1 MSLPIVQIK
10 TRDSSTVATNLGTG
24 GILNGLRKGELG
36 YCYEEN
42 ALYIGGEMS
51 TDGTCVYKTGADPI
65 LINEAFKL
73 TKSSWNTTQK
83 GKTAIVTLTFTGNA
97 ASGNS
102 FTHNITL
109 PLAAA
114 DTTGVVSAEAQTFA
128 GRKTFNTGITSKD
141 ALYLSDGT
149 NNNITLA
156 TDGTAT
162 AKTFVGNL
170 NYKLKANGKEFNNS
184 AEVDLGTIG
193 VGYGGTGKTSWT
205 QYNIVYASNTNAL
218 GQLAAGTAGQ
228 VLSSGGGTAAPSWI
242 DCLSTNTVNAV
253 VRRDASGNFAAGQI
267 TATKFIGPLNF
278 SLTANGKTFNNSAAI
293 DLGTIGVGYG
303 GTGKTSWTANRIV
316 YASSASA
323 LSQLE
328 AGTAGQVLS
337 SNGSSK
343 PSWVTLGSNAY
354 NSTAYLPLAGGTM
367 TGTITL
373 KGSAYNYH
381 TDSTS
386 YGLNCSNSDIVGVN
400 GIYFADACEGMTEGI
415 HFYRSATTWDSIAAN
430 AGTFYFASNHDSS
443 QSTCVGNAIIR
454 AGAVHGAV
462 WNDYA
467 EYRTQKEI
475 VEPGYCVVSND
486 KGQVSKTTRKYQVC
500 DGIVSDTFGFSIGET
515 EECKTPLAVS
525 GRVLAYYEGSKYDYH
540 AGDTVCAGPNGKV
553 IKMTREEIREWPDRI
568 VGTVS
573 EIPEYETWG
582 SGNVKVNGRIWIKV
596 K

>member
-10 TRDSSTVATNLGTG
+10 TRNSSSVDIGAGTG
-24 GILNGLRKGELG
+24 GILNGLRTGELG
-36 YCYEEN
+36 YSYTEN
-42 ALYIGGEMS
+42 ALFIGPKNDS
-51 TDGTCVYKTGADPI
+51 DGSGASI

-73 TKSSWNTTQK
+73 TKSSWNTAQK
-83 GKTAIVTLTFTGNA
+83 VKTAILTLTFTGNA

-156 TDGTAT
+156 TNGTVT

-228 VLSSGGGTAAPSWI
+228 VLSSGGTTAAPSWI

-253 VRRDASGNFAAGQI
+253 VRRDSSGNFAAGQI
-267 TATKFIGPLNF
+267 TATKLIGPLNF

-316 YASSASA
+316 YASSTSA
-323 LSQLE
+323 LSQLP

-337 SNGSSK
+337 SNGSSS

-367 TGTITL
+367 TGAITL
-373 KGSAYNYH
+373 KSSAYDYH
-381 TDSTS
+381 TNSAS

-430 AGTFYFASNHDSS
+430 AGTFYFASNHNSS
-443 QSTCVGNAIIR
+443 QSTCVGNATIR
-454 AGAVHGAV
+454 AGSVHGAV

-467 EYRTQKEI
+467 EYRTQKET

-525 GRVLAYYEGSKYDYH
+525 GRVLAYCEGSKYDYH

-573 EIPEYETWG
+573 EIPDYETWG
-582 SGNVKVNGRIWIKV
+582 SGSVKVNGRIWIKV

>member
-10 TRDSSTVATNLGTG
+10 TRNSSDVATNLGTG
-24 GILNGLRKGELG
+24 GVLNGLRKGELG

-42 ALYIGGEMS
+42 ALYIGGKMS
-51 TDGTCVYKTGADPI
+51 TDGTCVYKSDASPI
-65 LINEAFKL
+65 LINEAYKL

-83 GKTAIVTLTFTGNA
+83 SKTAILTLTFTGNA

-109 PLAAA
+109 PLATG

-156 TDGTAT
+156 TNGTVT
-162 AKTFVGNL
+162 AKTFVGDL

-193 VGYGGTGKTSWT
+193 VGFGGTGKTSWT

-218 GQLAAGTAGQ
+218 GQLAAGTTGQ

-242 DCLSTNTVNAV
+242 DCSSENTVNAV
-253 VRRDASGNFAAGQI
+253 VRRDTSGNFAAGQI
-267 TATKFIGPLNF
+267 TATKFVGPLNF

-367 TGTITL
+367 TGQLSINDKIKMWGDSEGGNIRLYLQNSTTNCFEFDGCNASYL
-373 KGSAYNYH
+373 RLYYCTDGGTGSTGFKQWKFN
-381 TDSTS
+381 TDGSFEAEK
-386 YGLNCSNSDIVGVN
+386 VK
-400 GIYFADACEGMTEGI
+400 
-415 HFYRSATTWDSIAAN
+415 
-430 AGTFYFASNHDSS
+430 
-443 QSTCVGNAIIR
+443 
-454 AGAVHGAV
+454 GAV

-467 EYRTQKEI
+467 EYRTQKET

-486 KGQVSKTTRKYQVC
+486 KGQISKTTRKYQVC
-500 DGIVSDTFGFSIGET
+500 DGIVSDTFGFAIGET

-525 GRVLAYYEGSKYDYH
+525 GRVLAYCEGSKYDYH

-553 IKMTREEIREWPDRI
+553 IKMTREEVREWPDRI

>member
-10 TRDSSTVATNLGTG
+10 TRDSSSVDMSAGTG
-24 GILNGLRKGELG
+24 GILNGLRQGELG
-36 YCYEEN
+36 YSYTEN
-42 ALYIGGEMS
+42 ALFIGPKND
-51 TDGTCVYKTGADPI
+51 TDGSGQSI
-65 LINEAFKL
+65 LINEAYKL
-73 TKSSWNTTQK
+73 TSSKWTT
-83 GKTAIVTLTFTGNA
+83 AASSVVLSLSFAGNA
-97 ASGNS
+97 AWGNS
-102 FTHNITL
+102 FTHNIATI
-109 PLAAA
+109 PLATDSKA
-114 DTTGVVSAEAQTFA
+114 GIVSAAAQTFA
-128 GRKTFNTGITSKD
+128 GRKTFNTGITSKA

-162 AKTFVGNL
+162 AVKFVGNL

-193 VGYGGTGKTSWT
+193 VGYGGTGKTSWI

-228 VLSSGGGTAAPSWI
+228 VLSSGGTSAAPSWI
-242 DCLSTNTVNAV
+242 DCLSTNTNNAV
-253 VRRDASGNFAAGQI
+253 VRRDSSGNFAAGQI
-267 TATKFIGPLNF
+267 TATKFVGTLNH
-278 SLTANGKTFNNSAAI
+278 SLTANGKTFDNSATI

-316 YASSASA
+316 YASTTSA
-323 LSQLE
+323 LSQLA

-337 SNGSSK
+337 SNGSSA

-373 KGSAYNYH
+373 KASAYNYH

-386 YGLNCSNSDIVGVN
+386 YGINCNNSDVVGVN
-400 GIYFADACEGMTEGI
+400 GIYFADACDGMTEGI

-430 AGTFYFASNHDSS
+430 GGTFYFASNHTSS
-443 QSTCVGNAIIR
+443 QSTCVGNATIR
-454 AGAVHGAV
+454 AGSIYGAV

-467 EYRTQKEI
+467 EYRTQKES

-500 DGIVSDTFGFSIGET
+500 DGIVSDTFGFAIGET

-525 GRVLAYYEGSKYDYH
+525 GRVLAYCEGSKYDYH

-553 IKMTREEIREWPDRI
+553 IKMTREEVREWPDRI